1 MNNRMNIFLPA
12 LIILLIIAATGGVY
26 MRTKSPFNA
35 SVVLISL
42 SALVYFLN
50 SWLSIPNEVPLNV
63 ILDEPSHPQPVQAS
77 PAVKRSAPAAP
88 LPTPAN
94 EVFYI
99 SGNKYT
105 YKDSAN
111 VCAVYDAEVA
121 SYDQV
126 MEAFSKGAE
135 WCGYGWSKGGMA
147 LYPTQEATWKKL
159 QEDDDTNVRKSCG
172 RPGVNG
178 GYFDPNTKFGV
189 NCFGKKPDCDNQKYP
204 IPIGRSKKDK
214 DAIDALKK
222 DMKHIKV
229 SPFSLKAWSEWNNH
243 G

>member
-1 MNNRMNIFLPA
+1 MNIFLPA
-12 LIILLIIAATGGVY
+12 LIFVLVLAITGGIY
-26 MRTKSPFNA
+26 MTTKSPLNA
-35 SVVLISL
+35 SIVLVSL
-42 SALVYFLN
+42 SGLVYFLN
-50 SWLSIPNEVPLNV
+50 TWFTIPTEVPLNLIFDRHV
-63 ILDEPSHPQPVQAS
+63 QPQPVQAS
-77 PAVKRSAPAAP
+77 PIVKRATPAVP
-88 LPTPAN
+88 QPTPTN
-94 EVFYI
+94 EVFHI

-121 SYDQV
+121 SYDQL

-178 GYFDPNTKFGV
+178 GYFDHNTKFGV
-189 NCFGKKPDCDNQKYP
+189 NCFGTKPPSDNGKYP
-204 IPIGRSKKDK
+204 IAIGQSKKDRA
-214 DAIDALKK
+214 AIEALKK
-222 DMKHIKV
+222 DINHIKV
-229 SPFSLKAWSEWNNH
+229 SPFSLQAWSEWNNPDKK
-243 G
+243 

>member
-1 MNNRMNIFLPA
+1 MNIFLPA
-12 LIILLIIAATGGVY
+12 LVGAVVIATTAGVY
-26 MRTKSPFNA
+26 MSTDSPMD
-35 SVVLISL
+35 SSIVLVSL
-42 SALVYFLN
+42 SVLVYFLN
-50 SWLSIPNEVPLNV
+50 AWFTIPSQVPLNI
-63 ILDEPSHPQPVQAS
+63 ILNERTHAPTPVDAAKTVSVPQPT
-77 PAVKRSAPAAP
+77 
-88 LPTPAN
+88 PTN

-105 YKDSAN
+105 YKDAAN

-121 SYDQV
+121 SYDQL

-189 NCFGKKPDCDNQKYP
+189 NCFGKKPDCDNGKYP
-204 IPIGRSKKDK
+204 IAIGQSKKDRA
-214 DAIDALKK
+214 AIEALKK

-229 SPFSLKAWSEWNNH
+229 SPFSLKAWSEWNNPDKK
-243 G
+243 